1 MLSNIQIFLASMK
14 NSFKCLEYLP
24 EVLTFWTVSDHLFY
38 YNFLIEVYKDVYTIF
53 YIKKYITIFVR
64 FSGLFIETSDSS
76 KENYNL
82 TENDISRS
90 LGYIF

>member
-1 MLSNIQIFLASMK
+1 MK

-38 YNFLIEVYKDVYTIF
+38 NNFLIEVYKDVYTTF
-53 YIKKYITIFVR
+53 YIKKYIEIFVR

-82 TENDISRS
+82 TEMTENYISRW